1 MPASASRA
9 EIGGCPAIARPTV
22 RRSRSSWS
30 SRSRSREPVS
40 TGSQTGASEL
50 ALAGIPV
57 FLEVADEGRAQ
68 VAVGLLPGE
77 GRHVLAEDIERLL
90 ADAEG
95 TAVGGRVDQPRAGQ
109 CLDPL
114 AKRVIH
120 RIRLDD
126 LVAQQLGGRDAG
138 LELAPGEDR
147 LTGEAVADRARHAQ
161 WRGAGNDPLL

>member
-1 MPASASRA
+1 MPALASRA

-30 SRSRSREPVS
+30 SRSGSRGPVS
-40 TGSQTGASEL
+40 TGSQADASEL

-57 FLEVADEGRAQ
+57 LLEVADEGRAQ

-77 GRHVLAEDIERLL
+77 GRHVLAEDVERPL

-95 TAVGGRVDQPRAGQ
+95 TAVAGRVAHPRAGHR
-109 CLDPL
+109 LDPL

-126 LVAQQLGGRDAG
+126 LVAEQLGGRDA
-138 LELAPGEDR
+138 
-147 LTGEAVADRARHAQ
+147 
-161 WRGAGNDPLL
+161 